1 MQAFNL
7 FIELHSPEHVFADAF
22 LIFEKVLTC
31 GVKDLYF
38 AGDPVGKPFED
49 FEY

>member
-7 FIELHSPEHVFADAF
+7 FRELHSPEHVFADAF
-22 LIFEKVLTC
+22 LIFEKVLAC

-38 AGDPVGKPFED
+38 AGDPGGKPFEE